1 MPTQTVP
8 QSLKRWFLVHFIA
21 DFIFALPLMFAP
33 VFTMQLFGWSEI
45 NELTVRLTGAALI
58 GIGGQSLLS
67 RDDTKEAFISLLSM
81 KLIWSSA
88 AILGI
93 VLTIFS
99 GNQPPIIWGFLV
111 TFVSFNFLWGYY
123 YRVLKRGA

>member
-1 MPTQTVP
+1 MINKKEIPN
-8 QSLKRWFLVHFIA
+8 SLRKWFVVHFIA
-21 DFIFALPLMFAP
+21 DMGFAFPLMFAP
-33 VFTMQLFGWSEI
+33 VFTMGLFGWSEI

-67 RDDTKEAFISLLSM
+67 RKDTRDGFVSLLSM

-93 VLTIFS
+93 ILTIFE
-99 GNQPPIIWGFLV
+99 GNQPPMIWAFLG
-111 TFVSFNFLWGYY
+111 TFISFNFIWGYY
-123 YRVLKRGA
+123 YRLLKH